1 MTNTPT
7 CFAAD
12 GSCRGPLH
20 DVHGD
25 LWCSEHLRDLALDA
39 IDHWARVL
47 HALCGPTPAA
57 DVSAEILAV
66 ERAR

>member
-1 MTNTPT
+1 MTTTPT

-25 LWCSEHLRDLALDA
+25 PWCSEHLRDLALDA